1 MQYFRAYRFLFESPK
16 WATHLLIG
24 AVCQLVPLAGHLVL
38 TGYLYSV
45 VEAKHRFGDQE
56 FPAFDF
62 DRLGAYLVR
71 GFWPFAVSLVAVLP
85 LVMLGMLMMLPIV
98 LSVVSAQPPNE
109 PPVFIFALF
118 ALTFAAFM
126 ILMFA
131 AQVLIVPLVLRAG
144 LAQDF
149 VSAFSIQFFR
159 DFFGRVWPEALLS
172 MLFFL
177 VTAPVVILAGFLV

>member
-1 MQYFRAYRFLFESPK
+1 
-16 WATHLLIG
+16 
-24 AVCQLVPLAGHLVL
+24 
-38 TGYLYSV
+38 
-45 VEAKHRFGDQE
+45 
-56 FPAFDF
+56 
-62 DRLGAYLVR
+62 
-71 GFWPFAVSLVAVLP
+71 
-85 LVMLGMLMMLPIV
+85 MLGMLMMLPIV

-177 VTAPVVILAGFLV
+177 VTAPVVILAGFLVCFVGVYAAGAVLMFAQYHFHYQLYELYLSRGGTPIPLKQE